1 MIIYMLATCTSF
13 FSSFFL
19 SVSLSLSLS
28 LSLCVCVCV
37 CAVYAAIVSKY
48 ERLMGSIVATDM
60 DFNQLDEFLK
70 AQMKKKEARLVVFVE
85 S

>member
-1 MIIYMLATCTSF
+1 MC
-13 FSSFFL
+13 
-19 SVSLSLSLS
+19 V
-28 LSLCVCVCV
+28 CVCVCV

>member
-1 MIIYMLATCTSF
+1 MHHSF
-13 FSSFFL
+13 VHSFCLFL
-19 SVSLSLSLS
+19 SL
-28 LSLCVCVCV
+28 CV

-70 AQMKKKEARLVVFVE
+70 AQMKKKEARLVVL
-85 S
+85 